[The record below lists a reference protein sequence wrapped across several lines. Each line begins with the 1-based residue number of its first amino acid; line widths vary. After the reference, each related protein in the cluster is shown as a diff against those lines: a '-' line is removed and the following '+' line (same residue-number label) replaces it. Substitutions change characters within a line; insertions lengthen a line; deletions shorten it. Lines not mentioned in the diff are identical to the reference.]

1 MAALPPF
8 PSLAH
13 STLRLLHAVDSDIH
27 GRAGGQA
34 KARKVWRGIA
44 SSDIGSKCGLVRR
57 RYNQIALSLQ
67 NSSSLRSFSVRV
79 HSPQRPSLL
88 PSLVL
93 EMDDVA
99 RFSLLCPHP
108 RTHARMREALEGG
121 NERGAERERG
131 RAEADGRTAERT
143 DGRGLCYSELRH
155 QERESTLICCL
166 LLLDSR
172 GGAALGDAED
182 ACHLRQKAQS
192 MSQSEVTNDPRCIAI
207 SGERGAR
214 EGAREPA
221 CSRAMRGLSTTNY
234 RSEGPLNFAARR
246 F

>member
-27 GRAGGQA
+27 GRAGRQA

-99 RFSLLCPHP
+99 RFSLLRPHP
-108 RTHARMREALEGG
+108 RTHARMREALEGTSEG
-121 NERGAERERG
+121 RKEREGER
-131 RAEADGRTAERT
+131 RRT
-143 DGRGLCYSELRH
+143 DGRPNGRTDEDSATVSSGIRNARAHLFVVFSYLIAGAGLLWAMLRMLATFDKRH
-155 QERESTLICCL
+155 
-166 LLLDSR
+166 
-172 GGAALGDAED
+172 
-182 ACHLRQKAQS
+182 KA
-192 MSQSEVTNDPRCIAI
+192 
-207 SGERGAR
+207 
-214 EGAREPA
+214 
-221 CSRAMRGLSTTNY
+221 
-234 RSEGPLNFAARR
+234 
-246 F
+246 

>member
-1 MAALPPF
+1 MLYACTIHPHPPSNT
-8 PSLAH
+8 SLF
-13 STLRLLHAVDSDIH
+13 
-27 GRAGGQA
+27 
-34 KARKVWRGIA
+34 
-44 SSDIGSKCGLVRR
+44 VRR
-57 RYNQIALSLQ
+57 RDLPSFLR
-67 NSSSLRSFSVRV
+67 SSSRWMTSHASPSSV
-79 HSPQRPSLL
+79 L
-88 PSLVL
+88 
-93 EMDDVA
+93 
-99 RFSLLCPHP
+99 
-108 RTHARMREALEGG
+108 THARTHECARRSRERARGG
-121 NERGAERERG
+121 KRERESG
-131 RAEADGRTAERT
+131 GGRTDVRPNRRT

-234 RSEGPLNFAARR
+234 RSEGPLNFAARQ